1 MSRRKSAAGR
11 PRPVPSA
18 AHASGPQADSVWLF
32 GRHTVLAA
40 LANPV
45 RRIARLLAL
54 PDTAAELAA
63 AAGRSPAGRPAVET
77 VEKAALAGCLPPG
90 AVHQGM
96 AALVRPLAETTLDD
110 LLAPVTSPADG
121 RAVVVLD
128 QIEDPRNVG
137 AVLRSAAA
145 FGASALIV
153 QSRHAPGAT
162 AQLAKVASGALESV
176 PVIRVVNIARTLDA
190 LQDAGFVCLGL
201 DAEAQRTI
209 AAAAPAGDVAFVLGS
224 EGRGLRRLV
233 RDGCDGLVAIP
244 IGGAVESLN
253 VAVAAAIA
261 LYEWRRGRDFP

>member
-1 MSRRKSAAGR
+1 MPQPAAADAG
-11 PRPVPSA
+11 
-18 AHASGPQADSVWLF
+18 GPQGGTVWLF

-40 LANPV
+40 IANRARGIV
-45 RRIARLLAL
+45 RLLAL
-54 PDTAAELAA
+54 PETAAELSAA
-63 AAGRSPAGRPAVET
+63 AAGAPASRPAVET
-77 VEKAALAGCLPPG
+77 AEKAALAGCLPPG

-96 AALVRPLAETTLDD
+96 AALVRPLAEATLDD
-110 LLAPVTSPADG
+110 LLAPATPPADG

-153 QSRHAPGAT
+153 QSRHAPTAT

-201 DAEAQRTI
+201 DAGAEKSI
-209 AAAAPAGDVAFVLGS
+209 AAAAPSGDVAFVLGS

-233 RDGCDGLVAIP
+233 RDGCDGLVGIP
-244 IGGAVESLN
+244 IGDAVESLN

-261 LYEWRRGRDFP
+261 LYEWHRGRGLSPQQ